1 MHISPHVIV
10 LSTNSNILQTL
21 HRDLV
26 DVLEGNSFF
35 KAKNELSFAYPCEN
49 YLEAILSIPRVKST
63 LESIVKE
70 FYGHQIESIKKEGA
84 LVASTTYPRLY
95 NTIKECCECLNISLQ
110 PKVILTKRIQG
121 INALSVG
128 SDSNPIILLSMK
140 SAICLPVGELKFLIG
155 HELGHILQKNMIC
168 HTVSGLL
175 LNLKQKSEILGTMIA
190 DLIEMPLKEWC
201 RSSEYTADRAGLI
214 CCKEMEYVYS
224 LMAKVKRYERQSM
237 APQLM
242 ELYKD
247 HPFIDKRLEKL
258 KAYSNENTELIQT

>member
-1 MHISPHVIV
+1 MYQVD
-10 LSTNSNILQTL
+10 LSNLEFLQNKLT
-21 HRDLV
+21 

-35 KAKNELSFAYPCEN
+35 KTKDELPFAYPCQN
-49 YLEAILSIPRVKST
+49 YMELILSIPGVKNT
-63 LESIVKE
+63 LESIVDDY
-70 FYGHQIESIKKEGA
+70 YGHQIENIKKVG
-84 LVASTTYPRLY
+84 VPVTSTAYPCLY
-95 NTIKECCECLNISLQ
+95 NTIKECCKCLDVGQQ
-110 PKVILTKRIQG
+110 PEVILTRRIQG

-128 SDSNPIILLSMK
+128 SDSNPMILLSMK

-201 RSSEYTADRAGLI
+201 RCSEYTADRAGLM
-214 CCKEMEYVYS
+214 CCKDMEYVYS

>member
-1 MHISPHVIV
+1 M
-10 LSTNSNILQTL
+10 
-21 HRDLV
+21 
-26 DVLEGNSFF
+26 
-35 KAKNELSFAYPCEN
+35 KNEFPFAYPCEN
-49 YLEAILSIPRVKST
+49 YVETILSIPRVKNA
-63 LESIVKE
+63 LESIVNE
-70 FYGHQIESIKKEGA
+70 FYGHQIVSIKKEGV
-84 LVASTTYPRLY
+84 LVTSNTYPHLY
-95 NTIKECCECLNISLQ
+95 NTIKECCRCLNVGQQ
-110 PKVILTKRIQG
+110 PEVILTRRIQG

-155 HELGHILQKNMIC
+155 HELGHVLQKNMIC

-201 RSSEYTADRAGLI
+201 RCSEYTADRAGLM
-214 CCKEMEYVYS
+214 CCKDMEYVYS

>member
-1 MHISPHVIV
+1 MDVGI
-10 LSTNSNILQTL
+10 LNIPSGLKNKL
-21 HRDLV
+21 AN
-26 DVLEGNSFF
+26 VLECGSFF
-35 KAKNELSFAYPCEN
+35 KTKDELPYAYPCNN
-49 YLEAILSIPRVKST
+49 YIETILSIPK
-63 LESIVKE
+63 VKE
-70 FYGHQIESIKKEGA
+70 TLGAIVDKYYGHQLEGIKKEGIA
-84 LVASTTYPRLY
+84 LTCSNYPHLY
-95 NTIKECCECLNISLQ
+95 NTLEECCQCLKVQ
-110 PKVILTKRIQG
+110 VRPKVILTKRIQG
-121 INALSVG
+121 FNALSVG
-128 SDSNPIILLSMK
+128 NDSNPMILLSMK
-140 SAICLPVGELKFLIG
+140 SAVCLSEGELKFLLG

-224 LMAKVKRYERQSM
+224 LMARVKRYERKSM

-247 HPFIDKRLEKL
+247 HPFIDKRVEMLGL
-258 KAYSNENTELIQT
+258 WR

>member
-1 MHISPHVIV
+1 MELI
-10 LSTNSNILQTL
+10 
-21 HRDLV
+21 
-26 DVLEGNSFF
+26 
-35 KAKNELSFAYPCEN
+35 LSF
-49 YLEAILSIPRVKST
+49 PRVKST
-63 LESIVKE
+63 IESIVNDY
-70 FYGHQIESIKKEGA
+70 YGHQIENIKKVGVPVTSIA
-84 LVASTTYPRLY
+84 YPRLY
-95 NTIKECCECLNISLQ
+95 NTIKECCRCLNVGQQ
-110 PKVILTKRIQG
+110 PEVILTRRIQG

-128 SDSNPIILLSMK
+128 SDLNPMILLSMK

-201 RSSEYTADRAGLI
+201 RCSEYTADRAGLM
-214 CCKEMEYVYS
+214 CCKDMEYVYS